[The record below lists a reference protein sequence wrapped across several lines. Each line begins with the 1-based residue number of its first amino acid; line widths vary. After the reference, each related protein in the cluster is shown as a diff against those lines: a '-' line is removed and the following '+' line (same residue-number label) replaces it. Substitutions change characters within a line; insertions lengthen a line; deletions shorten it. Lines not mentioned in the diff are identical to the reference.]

1 MVKNIYMDTQK
12 RKDLNLR
19 LGNLILAIFLATVPT
34 AITYGTLSVHGLNIC
49 RNLSS
54 KVSNSREI
62 KKTCDQASWDTTK
75 SYIVL
80 IGFFITLPTWM
91 WFYLS
96 VKRKKESSKKQLVGV
111 YDDKKLEK
119 GNSKILSC
127 FEFFVIFFV
136 FLAFSTSRAFVC
148 LLAVMPIGLNLFMK
162 ISFIRKSAENF
173 PGPNNI
179 IEIAE
184 AK

>member
-1 MVKNIYMDTQK
+1 MAKNISMDLQK

-34 AITYGTLSVHGLNIC
+34 AITYGTLSIHGLNIC

-54 KVSNSREI
+54 KLNPSNEI
-62 KKTCDQASWDTTK
+62 KLKCDEAAWDTTK

-96 VKRKKESSKKQLVGV
+96 VKKKEVN
-111 YDDKKLEK
+111 D
-119 GNSKILSC
+119 I
-127 FEFFVIFFV
+127 
-136 FLAFSTSRAFVC
+136 
-148 LLAVMPIGLNLFMK
+148 
-162 ISFIRKSAENF
+162 
-173 PGPNNI
+173 
-179 IEIAE
+179 
-184 AK
+184 